1 MSGIRHADTYGVVS
15 FSFLYHAALLFW
27 WVPHWWDGWGVG
39 VEDVTVRRRHG
50 FLFIPVSTLMRLAST
65 LVSSHGV
72 RTDEDLVPPSQ
83 IIPATTSWD
92 GVRLAALGGA
102 SWLLQYAST
111 STAGGSRST
120 GNLQRR
126 VLHLLVCVSFSIRFV
141 VLCNMQIHCNS
152 INEIPF
158 HSGGEMYIIY
168 IWWVRKLSSSHDM
181 RGVGYTAY
189 EMVTFSTVFQ
199 FSLYINTIGNQ
210 QAGVVGN
217 LFALQHPLC
226 IWNRSFVTNVFLFFL
241 QYRFGNRMIVTKD
254 H

>member
-15 FSFLYHAALLFW
+15 FLFLYHAALLFW

-126 VLHLLVCVSFSIRFV
+126 VLHLLVCVSFSIHFV

-158 HSGGEMYIIY
+158 HSGGGWGDVYHIYMMSTKALIISWY
-168 IWWVRKLSSSHDM
+168 E
-181 RGVGYTAY
+181 RGWLHSLWDGDVLNG
-189 EMVTFSTVFQ
+189 FSI
-199 FSLYINTIGNQ
+199 FSL
-210 QAGVVGN
+210 
-217 LFALQHPLC
+217 HKH
-226 IWNRSFVTNVFLFFL
+226 NR
-241 QYRFGNRMIVTKD
+241 
-254 H
+254 